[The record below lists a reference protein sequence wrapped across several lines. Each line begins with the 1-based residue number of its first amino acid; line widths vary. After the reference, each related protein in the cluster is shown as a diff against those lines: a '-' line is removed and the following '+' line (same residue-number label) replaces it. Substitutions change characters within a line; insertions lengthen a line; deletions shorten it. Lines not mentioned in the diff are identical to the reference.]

1 MSDFLR
7 LTRDEELLAD
17 LSVFG
22 LDAADSKELE
32 TLIASRKEKDLSFEM
47 AAAAM
52 DLSMTKLT
60 RLPDGLRGKILADGK
75 EWVAALQKKGT
86 SEPEAIVRPAEKEQ
100 PAEAEL
106 ASAAV
111 KPGRWSAEGQMV
123 QAQSTSGRF
132 LGRELIAWAAAA
144 AIGFVAFFVW
154 SSKSSETDNLNGK
167 VADLTTQSQ
176 LLEID
181 LGKAREK
188 VESALSVNA
197 GVVFELEKA
206 IAISEQL
213 RREQKELESF
223 NTQLVAKNREMETRL
238 NPDGPM
244 IYQAVAA
251 RDNIIRWEWADVD
264 EAGVTGDVIWDPVK
278 QEGAMRFVGLA
289 ENDPKVSQYQLW
301 IIEEN
306 GRKHPVDGG
315 VFDIGSGDAQSDG
328 EVFKAINAK
337 LVSGKPAAFAITVES
352 PAGVVVSDRKKL
364 PLLAQA
370 PKE

>member
-111 KPGRWSAEGQMV
+111 KSGRWSAEGQMV

-144 AIGFVAFFVW
+144 AIGFVIALFGAAGFLI
-154 SSKSSETDNLNGK
+154 SGSYLN
-167 VADLTTQSQ
+167 A
-176 LLEID
+176 
-181 LGKAREK
+181 
-188 VESALSVNA
+188 N
-197 GVVFELEKA
+197 
-206 IAISEQL
+206 
-213 RREQKELESF
+213 
-223 NTQLVAKNREMETRL
+223 
-238 NPDGPM
+238 
-244 IYQAVAA
+244 
-251 RDNIIRWEWADVD
+251 
-264 EAGVTGDVIWDPVK
+264 
-278 QEGAMRFVGLA
+278 
-289 ENDPKVSQYQLW
+289 
-301 IIEEN
+301 
-306 GRKHPVDGG
+306 
-315 VFDIGSGDAQSDG
+315 
-328 EVFKAINAK
+328 
-337 LVSGKPAAFAITVES
+337 
-352 PAGVVVSDRKKL
+352 L
-364 PLLAQA
+364 PLSITGFTICGLPFLFFKQLIY
-370 PKE
+370 KQ